1 MGLPRKGIH
10 SWYPGISVRPCT
22 TCVTKAAIQ
31 STTVATHTIGCK
43 DIPAPHQRATPMAR
57 ATSQRTKS
65 SSAAAVRHRLR
76 RVRPFHRS
84 RGRCGRCGR
93 CGRKA
98 AAVKEPHDDERWAES
113 SH

>member
-1 MGLPRKGIH
+1 
-10 SWYPGISVRPCT
+10 
-22 TCVTKAAIQ
+22 
-31 STTVATHTIGCK
+31 
-43 DIPAPHQRATPMAR
+43 MAR

-65 SSAAAVRHRLR
+65 SRDAAVRHRLR

-93 CGRKA
+93 KV
-98 AAVKEPHDDERWAES
+98 AAVNEPHDDERWAES